1 MIVLGIDPG
10 TAITGCAVVE
20 SVNGGNRL
28 RALDYGCIRTQADMP
43 MHERLREIYTSLCQ
57 KMREHRPDIAAIEQL
72 YFNKNV
78 RTALAVGQAR
88 GVAILAA
95 ANCGLEIAE
104 YTPLQVKQSV
114 TGYGR
119 ARKEQV
125 QRMVKVLLSLPEI
138 PRPDDV
144 ADALAV
150 AICHSFSCGMNA
162 RLSDAGGISQ

>member
-1 MIVLGIDPG
+1 MIVLGVDPG

-20 SVNGGNRL
+20 SLDCGNRL
-28 RALDYGCIRTQADMP
+28 RALDYGCIRTQADAP
-43 MHERLREIYTSLCQ
+43 MQARLLDIYTALCN
-57 KMREHRPDIAAIEQL
+57 KIHEYRAEVVAIEQL

-88 GVAILAA
+88 GAAILAA
-95 ANCGLEIAE
+95 ANCGLDVAE

-114 TGYGR
+114 TGYGK
-119 ARKEQV
+119 AKKEQV
-125 QRMVKVLLSLPEI
+125 QRMVKMLLCLPEI
-138 PRPDDV
+138 PCPDDV

-162 RLSDAGGISQ
+162 KLSEAGRVNL

>member
-20 SVNGGNRL
+20 SLDCGNRI
-28 RALDYGCIRTQADMP
+28 RALDYGCIRTQADAP
-43 MHERLREIYTSLCQ
+43 MQSRLLEIYTSLRN
-57 KMREHRPDIAAIEQL
+57 KIYEYKAEVVAIEQL
-72 YFNKNV
+72 FFSRNV
-78 RTALAVGQAR
+78 TTALAVGQAR
-88 GVAILAA
+88 GAAMLAA
-95 ANCGLEIAE
+95 ASCGLDIAE

-119 ARKEQV
+119 ANKEQV
-125 QRMVKVLLSLPEI
+125 QRMVKMLLCLPEI
-138 PRPDDV
+138 PSPDDV

-162 RLSDAGGISQ
+162 KLSEAGRVNL

>member
-1 MIVLGIDPG
+1 MIILGIDPG
-10 TAITGCAVVE
+10 TAITGCAVIE
-20 SVNGGNRL
+20 STDGSNRM
-28 RALDYGCIRTQADMP
+28 RALDYGCIRTKADIP
-43 MHERLREIYTSLCQ
+43 MHVRLREIYSSLCE
-57 KMREHRPDIAAIEQL
+57 KVHEYRPEIVAIEQL
-72 YFNKNV
+72 YFNRNV
-78 RTALAVGQAR
+78 TTALAVGQAR

-95 ANCGLEIAE
+95 ANCGLEVAE

-125 QRMVKVLLSLPEI
+125 QRMVKALLALPEI

-162 RLSDAGGISQ
+162 KLSDAGRVDQ